1 VIDDEAVDAIAKRIL
16 KKHQAAFQE
25 LAK

>member
-1 VIDDEAVDAIAKRIL
+1 VIDNNAADAIAKRIF
-16 KKHQAAFQE
+16 KKHQAAFEE